1 MVAGH
6 EDEQYLTIFAGKTGE
21 ENGKLG
27 DMGMKM
33 HNIPNFCSYNP
44 IYISPNLS
52 RHDAYLIPLLTRLEM
67 SNLLACSNFQFLPR
81 GQIDA
86 KLLIPYPHNHF
97 PNCV

>member
-6 EDEQYLTIFAGKTGE
+6 KDEQYHTFFAGKTGA

-33 HNIPNFCSYNP
+33 NNIPKFCSYNP

-52 RHDAYLIPLLTRLEM
+52 RHDLYPIPLLTRLEM

-86 KLLIPYPHNHF
+86 KLLNPYPHNHF